1 MATATGTPAESTD
14 TTTTLMSPAT
24 FVPPGMTSRLMDIP
38 LELRYKIF
46 EMTAARDK
54 APEHVLAHWFEK
66 RDVDQQIAA
75 HMAAHPTGVVPVGQY
90 TKFEVE
96 VEQEHDGVVDDQDDE
111 QEADHEDSE
120 VEDEDEEDNEDD
132 EEEDA
137 EDDQADLG
145 ANDDNDAMH
154 LDEDGEEDQD
164 GDDDMMDDNSN
175 PTTTAATVTPAL
187 SAPPVPLAGTVISVP
202 IAPVVVAS
210 LEDELEDEEDE
221 EDGMNED
228 DEEDGDGD
236 GNDGEAIGANSSPT
250 TAPPAPVPRPY
261 VIHAAPKWRHIP
273 KFMSISHCPPPME
286 VLLTS
291 KELNKQAMDWFYEA
305 AVLRIKGTASFAHPT
320 FFEEAFQQ
328 LFDAAFSPMENIRK
342 AEVTLVWDTA
352 WIRASDNRD
361 IYEAILPA
369 FLRERTAFIVKTLKC
384 APMLRDL
391 VIYWH
396 DSLKDADSEALKY
409 DILADFYNISATN
422 TNVEEHFI
430 APDVKPL
437 RKSKAGKFRVELMD
451 IAERGVE
458 RLYQS

>member
-1 MATATGTPAESTD
+1 
-14 TTTTLMSPAT
+14 MSPAT

-75 HMAAHPTGVVPVGQY
+75 HMAAYPNGVVPVGRY
-90 TKFEVE
+90 TKFEIDI
-96 VEQEHDGVVDDQDDE
+96 EQEHDGVVDVQDDE
-111 QEADHEDSE
+111 QEAGHEDSE
-120 VEDEDEEDNEDD
+120 VEEEDEEDNEDG

-137 EDDQADLG
+137 ADDQVDLG

-154 LDEDGEEDQD
+154 LDEDGGEDQD

-175 PTTTAATVTPAL
+175 PAATAATITPAL
-187 SAPPVPLAGTVISVP
+187 SAPPVPPAGTVMSVP
-202 IAPVVVAS
+202 MAPVVVAS
-210 LEDELEDEEDE
+210 LEDELEDEED
-221 EDGMNED
+221 GMNED
-228 DEEDGDGD
+228 DEEDGDSD
-236 GNDGEAIGANSSPT
+236 GNDGETIGANGSPT

-261 VIHAAPKWRHIP
+261 VIHAAPKCRHIP

-352 WIRASDNRD
+352 WMRASDNRD

-409 DILADFYNISATN
+409 DILASFYDIPATN
-422 TNVEEHFI
+422 INVEEHFI
-430 APDVKPL
+430 APNAKPL
-437 RKSKAGKFRVELMD
+437 RKSKAGKFRIELMD